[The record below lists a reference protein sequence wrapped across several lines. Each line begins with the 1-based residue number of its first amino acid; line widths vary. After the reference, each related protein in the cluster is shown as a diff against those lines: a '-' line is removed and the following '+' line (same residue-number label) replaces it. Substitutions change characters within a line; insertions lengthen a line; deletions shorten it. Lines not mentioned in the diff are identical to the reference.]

1 MKMEPTVFQTFSD
14 TSTLRTLEH
23 MSSVGSDSRHQAGY
37 AIGLIKKA
45 GAPKCNPNTQANLC
59 NNNLRYINSL
69 RCSKICLRGLL
80 GSACATSAFE
90 QEPWTLGVLMG
101 AVEKL

>member
-1 MKMEPTVFQTFSD
+1 MKMESTVFQTFSD
-14 TSTLRTLEH
+14 TSTPRTLEH
-23 MSSVGSDSRHQAGY
+23 MSSAGSDLRHQAGY
-37 AIGLIKKA
+37 AIGLIKKS
-45 GAPKCNPNTQANLC
+45 
-59 NNNLRYINSL
+59 LRYINSL

-90 QEPWTLGVLMG
+90 QEPWTLGVLIG